1 MRLIHPSGPTTLQF
15 VFWGFRFA
23 YARKRFPLN
32 LANQANDTDSLRSI
46 FFHLLGEVFER
57 RNIKLHAFQQG
68 PLQTAHG
75 ILKTH

>member
-1 MRLIHPSGPTTLQF
+1 MRLIDPPGPTTLQF

-23 YARKRFPLN
+23 YGRKRFPLN
-32 LANQANDTDSLRSI
+32 LANQANDTDGLRSI

-68 PLQTAHG
+68 PLQTAQE
-75 ILKTH
+75 ILTTH